1 MSAVTTGASEPLTSA
16 RSRSTVHL
24 YGSEHVYDRVSTVA
38 VAMVPVPSSPSID
51 SQTQSPLLPPFD
63 HDAFPPRAQAPASP
77 NALVET
83 TGSWLG
89 AGEVSEV
96 SRFPRDFAAAGGN
109 LSLPE

>member
-1 MSAVTTGASEPLTSA
+1 MQ
-16 RSRSTVHL
+16 SRSMVHL
-24 YGSEHVYDRVSTVA
+24 YGSEHVQHVQMYDKVSTVA
-38 VAMVPVPSSPSID
+38 VATVPVPSSPSID

-63 HDAFPPRAQAPASP
+63 HEAFPSRVQAPSSP

-96 SRFPRDFAAAGGN
+96 AGFPRDFAAAGGS